1 MENIN
6 IKNHIDIVRNI
17 KNINTPTK
25 ESIQEYVDQH
35 FGRIDNYL
43 KTFIKRR
50 PDSKIIIDFNIEK
63 TSNHMYQWSMVF
75 DFHGILSDFSVQI
88 DNDTPDSWLP
98 QAIATLF
105 DKAKSILSK
114 EVEKLHDNHS

>member
-6 IKNHIDIVRNI
+6 IKDHLDIVRNI
-17 KNINTPTK
+17 KNIDSPTK
-25 ESIQEYVDQH
+25 DSIQQYVDH
-35 FGRIDNYL
+35 SFGKIDSYL

-63 TSNHMYQWSMVF
+63 TSNNMYEWSMGF
-75 DFHGILSDFSVQI
+75 DFHGVLSDFNVQI
-88 DNDTPDSWLP
+88 DSDTPDSWLP

-114 EVEKLHDNHS
+114 EVDKLHDNYW